1 MVKKILGQCY
11 IWLIMIFMYAPVM
24 LLVVFS
30 FTNSKII
37 GANQWNGFTFQ
48 LYADLWHEEEL
59 LRALGNT
66 IIIAICAAIV
76 STVLGTMGAIG
87 AFYSKRKMRKSI
99 DSVTQIPIANAEIVM
114 ALSLTLLFVFV
125 GQKIIG
131 HDILGFWTLLIGH
144 TVLAVPFVYTSVKP
158 KLEQMDQSLYEAAI
172 DLGCTPR
179 QALNKVIIPEVMPG
193 IMSGF
198 FLSITLS
205 LDDVVITEFTRGP
218 GLLSEPGSIET
229 LSTYIQSVIK
239 RSAIPPA
246 ARALV
251 SLIFLSVV
259 IGVAV
264 VTIVK
269 SNKASKLVARKGHFH
284 G

>member
-1 MVKKILGQCY
+1 MVKKIFGQCY
-11 IWLIMIFMYAPVM
+11 IWLIMIFMYAPVL

-30 FTNSKII
+30 FTSSKII
-37 GANQWNGFTFQ
+37 GANQWDGFTFQ
-48 LYADLWHEEEL
+48 LYADLWKEEEL

-66 IIIAICAAIV
+66 VIIAITSAIV

-87 AFYSKRKMRKSI
+87 AFYSKRKMRKTI

-114 ALSLTLLFVFV
+114 ALSLTLLFVFI

-131 HDILGFWTLLIGH
+131 KDFLSFWTLLIGH

-179 QALNKVIIPEVMPG
+179 QALNKVIIPEIMPG

-218 GLLSEPGSIET
+218 GLLSGESSIET

-269 SNKASKLVARKGHFH
+269 NNKANKLVTRKGHIH

>member
-11 IWLIMIFMYAPVM
+11 IWLIMIFMYAPVL

-30 FTNSKII
+30 FTSSKII
-37 GANQWNGFTFQ
+37 GANQWYGFTFQ
-48 LYADLWHEEEL
+48 LYADLWHEEAL

-66 IIIAICAAIV
+66 IIIAITSAVV

-87 AFYSKRKMRKSI
+87 AFYSKRKMRKTI

-131 HDILGFWTLLIGH
+131 KDILSFWTLLIGH

-193 IMSGF
+193 ILSGF

-218 GLLSEPGSIET
+218 GLLSGESSIET

-269 SNKASKLVARKGHFH
+269 NNKRNKLVMRKGHYH

>member
-11 IWLIMIFMYAPVM
+11 IWLIMIFMYAPVL

-30 FTNSKII
+30 FTSSKII

-48 LYADLWHEEEL
+48 LYADLWHEEAL

-66 IIIAICAAIV
+66 IIIAITSAVV

-87 AFYSKRKMRKSI
+87 AFYSKRKMRKTI

-131 HDILGFWTLLIGH
+131 KDILSFWTLLIGH

-193 IMSGF
+193 ILSGF

-218 GLLSEPGSIET
+218 GLLSGESSIET

-269 SNKASKLVARKGHFH
+269 NNKASKLVARKGHLH

>member
-1 MVKKILGQCY
+1 
-11 IWLIMIFMYAPVM
+11 MYAPVL

-30 FTNSKII
+30 FTSSKII
-37 GANQWNGFTFQ
+37 GANQWDGFTFQ
-48 LYADLWHEEEL
+48 LYADLWKEEEL

-66 IIIAICAAIV
+66 VIIAITSAIV

-87 AFYSKRKMRKSI
+87 AFYSKRKMRKTI

-114 ALSLTLLFVFV
+114 ALSLTLLFVFI

-131 HDILGFWTLLIGH
+131 KDFLSFWTLLIGH

-179 QALNKVIIPEVMPG
+179 QALNKVIIPEIMPG

-218 GLLSEPGSIET
+218 GLLSGESSIET

-269 SNKASKLVARKGHFH
+269 NNKANKLVTRKGHIH

>member
-30 FTNSKII
+30 FTSSKII

-48 LYADLWHEEEL
+48 LYADLWHEEAL

-66 IIIAICAAIV
+66 IIIAITSAVV

-87 AFYSKRKMRKSI
+87 AFYSKRKMRKTI

-131 HDILGFWTLLIGH
+131 KDILSFWTLLIGH

-193 IMSGF
+193 ILSGF

-218 GLLSEPGSIET
+218 GLLSGESSIET

-269 SNKASKLVARKGHFH
+269 NNKRNKLVMRKGHYH

>member
-11 IWLIMIFMYAPVM
+11 IWLIMIFMYAPVL

-30 FTNSKII
+30 FTSSKII

-48 LYADLWHEEEL
+48 LYADLWHEEAL

-66 IIIAICAAIV
+66 IIIAITSAVV

-131 HDILGFWTLLIGH
+131 KDILSFWTLLIGH

-193 IMSGF
+193 ILSGF

-218 GLLSEPGSIET
+218 GLLSGESSIET

-269 SNKASKLVARKGHFH
+269 NNKRNKLVMRKGHYH